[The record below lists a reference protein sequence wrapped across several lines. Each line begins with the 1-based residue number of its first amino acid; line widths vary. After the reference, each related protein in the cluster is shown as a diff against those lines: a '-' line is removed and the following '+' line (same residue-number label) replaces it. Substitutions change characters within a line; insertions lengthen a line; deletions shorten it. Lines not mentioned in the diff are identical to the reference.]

1 MELAFFVCLIGA
13 VLYLAWRLGAA
24 SSENAALRTRV
35 ASLKRQLVSGR
46 S

>member
-1 MELAFFVCLIGA
+1 MELAFFASLIGA

-24 SSENAALRTRV
+24 NSENTALRTQV
-35 ASLKRQLVSGR
+35 ASLKRKLVRGR